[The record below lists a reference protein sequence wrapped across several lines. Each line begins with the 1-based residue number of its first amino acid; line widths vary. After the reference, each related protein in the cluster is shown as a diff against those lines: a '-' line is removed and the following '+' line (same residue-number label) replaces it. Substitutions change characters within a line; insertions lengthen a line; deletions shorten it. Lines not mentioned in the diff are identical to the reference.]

1 MRNEN
6 EIKKSEK
13 KKKKKKKKKKC
24 RSPSEDGVE
33 VVRVEE

>member
-6 EIKKSEK
+6 EIKKSE
-13 KKKKKKKKKKC
+13 KKKKKKKC